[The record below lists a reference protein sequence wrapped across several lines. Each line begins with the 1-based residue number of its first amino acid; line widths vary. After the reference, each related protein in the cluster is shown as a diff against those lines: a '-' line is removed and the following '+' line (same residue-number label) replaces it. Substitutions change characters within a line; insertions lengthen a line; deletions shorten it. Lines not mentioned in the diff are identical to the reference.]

1 MPTPPK
7 KRGRPKEERRRSGIR
22 KRTPTPIAGKEFN
35 YVLQL
40 SDADSRLLQRYQA
53 VLVQGAAGF
62 AEISYN
68 YLFDNPD
75 IADVMYAFER
85 DGGNVGELVRAMLG
99 HKLGLLTGE
108 IDEQATQRSE
118 HIGRAHYRRG
128 VKPVWTLGA
137 YRLFLAHLQ
146 QLVATHPQIAEAD
159 REAVETALI
168 KMIFRDLAVMT
179 EAYWRAAVD
188 QLTDQR
194 DELGAEQ
201 TLAGEILSNIPQ
213 LLWTVD
219 IENNTISYASPG
231 TRTFCKRELEAP
243 IPCFYRIHG
252 SERERVLTAW
262 QQVIDN
268 ESVQLDVLMQPDDGE
283 DREQEPGWFRMAFYP
298 MANRRGR
305 VLRVHCLME
314 DVTDLHSDRERLE
327 QLSTQDQVT
336 GLANRTLW
344 YDRLS
349 SALAVARRNPGAA
362 VAVMVLDINQFKM
375 YNDSLG
381 DQAGDELLRQ
391 IARRLQKLLRDTD
404 TLARLGSDEFGIVL
418 PFLQDAERAVERVAG
433 EVISALAAP
442 FSYQQRELCL
452 SSAIGISVFPQHGD
466 DANTL
471 ASHADSAMYRA
482 KWNSVPYL
490 FYESDELPSSVT
502 EHLQFSGQLHG
513 ALEREEFELHYQP
526 KIDIASGEI
535 RGAEALLRWHHP
547 QQGLVLPKR
556 FIPVAEQLGMIAP
569 ITDWVLETALSQ
581 SKLWSQEG
589 RPMPVSVNVS
599 ARSFQSPGL
608 VNRISQA
615 LKKAGLDSSS
625 LEIEITEGTLMADL
639 EAGARILESLKKLGV
654 SIAIDDFGTGY
665 SSLSYLK
672 RLPIDTLKIDRS
684 FLEGMDRNPR
694 DAAMVRSI
702 IELGHNLDCL
712 VVAEGVED
720 EPVRLMLLDLGCDLL
735 QGFHISRPLSNEGFG
750 QWLSLSAH

>member
-1 MPTPPK
+1 MPTPQK
-7 KRGRPKEERRRSGIR
+7 KRGRPKEERRRAGAR
-22 KRTPTPIAGKEFN
+22 KRTSTPIAGKEFN

-40 SDADSRLLQRYQA
+40 NDADTRLLQRYQA

-99 HKLGLLTGE
+99 HKLELLNGR
-108 IDEQATQRSE
+108 IDEQATRRSE
-118 HIGRAHYRRG
+118 YIGRAHYRRG

-137 YRLFLAHLQ
+137 YRLFLDYVQ
-146 QLVATHPQIAEAD
+146 RLVASDPQIDDAD
-159 REAVETALI
+159 RDAVETALI
-168 KMIFRDLAVMT
+168 KLIFRDLAVMT

-194 DELGAEQ
+194 DTLDAEQ
-201 TLAGEILSNIPQ
+201 LLASEILGNIPQ

-219 IENNTISYASPG
+219 IENNSISYASPG
-231 TRTFCKRELEAP
+231 ARAFCQRELEAP

-268 ESVQLDVLMQPDDGE
+268 ESVQLEVLMQPCESDERE
-283 DREQEPGWFRMAFYP
+283 DRWFRIAFYP

-314 DVTDLHSDRERLE
+314 DVSDLHSDRERLE
-327 QLSTQDQVT
+327 QLSTQDEIT
-336 GLANRTLW
+336 GLANRALW
-344 YDRLS
+344 YDRLG

-362 VAVMVLDINQFKM
+362 VAVLVLDINQFKM

-381 DQAGDELLRQ
+381 NQAGDELLRQ

-404 TLARLGSDEFGIVL
+404 TLARLGSDEFGIIL

-433 EVISALAAP
+433 EVIGALSAP

-452 SSAIGISVFPQHGD
+452 SSAIGIAVYPQHGE
-466 DANTL
+466 DAHTL

-482 KWNSVPYL
+482 KWNAAPYL
-490 FYESDELPSSVT
+490 FYESDAQQSSAS

-513 ALEREEFELHYQP
+513 ALERDEFELHYQP

-535 RGAEALLRWHHP
+535 RGAEALLRWRHP
-547 QQGLVLPKR
+547 QQGLILPKR

-569 ITDWVLETALSQ
+569 ITDWVLHTALTQ
-581 SKLWSQEG
+581 SKLWSLDG
-589 RPMPVSVNVS
+589 KPMPVSVNVS
-599 ARSFQSPGL
+599 ARSFQAPGL
-608 VNRISQA
+608 VGRIRQA
-615 LKKAGLDSSS
+615 LARAGVEGTN
-625 LEIEITEGTLMADL
+625 LEIEITEGSLMTDL
-639 EAGARILESLKKLGV
+639 EAGARTLDQLSKLGV

-684 FLEGMDRNPR
+684 FLEDMLINPR
-694 DAAMVRSI
+694 DAAVVRSI
-702 IELGHNLDCL
+702 IELGHNLECQ
-712 VVAEGVED
+712 VVAEGVE
-720 EPVRLMLLDLGCDLL
+720 EEAIRQMLLELGCDLL
-735 QGFHISRPLSNEGFG
+735 QGFHISKPLPNEGFG
-750 QWLSLSAH
+750 EWLSLTAH

>member
-7 KRGRPKEERRRSGIR
+7 KRGRPKEERRRSGAR
-22 KRTPTPIAGKEFN
+22 KSTLTSIVGKEFN

-40 SDADSRLLQRYQA
+40 NDADTRLLQRYRA

-99 HKLGLLTGE
+99 HMLGLLGGE
-108 IDEQATQRSE
+108 IDEKITQQSE
-118 HIGRAHYRRG
+118 YIGRAHYRRG

-137 YRLFLAHLQ
+137 YRLFLDHLQ
-146 QLVATHPQIAEAD
+146 HRVAVDPQIADDD
-159 REAVETALI
+159 RDLVETALI

-188 QLTDQR
+188 QLTEQR
-194 DELGAEQ
+194 DTLGAEQ
-201 TLAGEILSNIPQ
+201 LLAGELLGNIPQ

-219 IENNTISYASPG
+219 IENNGISYASPG
-231 TRTFCKRELEAP
+231 TRAFCKRELEAP

-268 ESVQLDVLMQPDDGE
+268 ESVQLEVLLQPGDG
-283 DREQEPGWFRMAFYP
+283 DEQEERWFRMAFYP

-327 QLSTQDQVT
+327 QLSTQDEMT
-336 GLANRTLW
+336 GLANRALW
-344 YDRLS
+344 YDRLG

-362 VAVMVLDINQFKM
+362 VAVLVLDINQFKM

-381 DQAGDELLRQ
+381 NQAGDELLRQ
-391 IARRLQKLLRDTD
+391 IAQRLQKLLRDTD

-433 EVISALAAP
+433 EVINALAAP

-452 SSAIGISVFPQHGD
+452 SSAIGISLYPQHGE
-466 DANTL
+466 DAHTL

-482 KWNSVPYL
+482 KWNSVPFL
-490 FYESDELPSSVT
+490 FYEPETAPSSAT

-547 QQGLVLPKR
+547 QQGLVLPRR

-569 ITDWVLETALSQ
+569 ITDWVLNTALSQ
-581 SKLWSQEG
+581 SKRWALEG

-608 VNRISQA
+608 VSRISQA
-615 LKKAGLDSSS
+615 LNKAGLDGSS
-625 LEIEITEGTLMADL
+625 LEIEITEGTLMTDL
-639 EAGARILESLKKLGV
+639 EEGARILDSLSKLGV

-684 FLEGMDRNPR
+684 FLEDMVSNPR
-694 DAAMVRSI
+694 DAAVVRSI
-702 IELGHNLDCL
+702 IELGHNLNCQ

-720 EPVRLMLLDLGCDLL
+720 EAIRLMLLELGCDLL
-735 QGFHISRPLSNEGFG
+735 QGFHISKPLPNEGFG
-750 QWLSLSAH
+750 EWLSLTAH

>member
-7 KRGRPKEERRRSGIR
+7 KRGRPKEERRRSGAR
-22 KRTPTPIAGKEFN
+22 KRTYSPIAGKEFN

-40 SDADSRLLQRYQA
+40 SDVDTKLLQRYSA

-62 AEISYN
+62 AETSYN

-99 HKLGLLTGE
+99 HKLELLGGE
-108 IDEQATQRSE
+108 IDEKVTQRSE
-118 HIGRAHYRRG
+118 RIGRAHYRRG

-137 YRLFLAHLQ
+137 YRLFLDHLQ
-146 QLVATHPQIAEAD
+146 RLVATDPQIADED
-159 REAVETALI
+159 RDAVETAII
-168 KMIFRDLAVMT
+168 KLIFRDLAVMT
-179 EAYWRAAVD
+179 EAYWRTAVE

-201 TLAGEILSNIPQ
+201 SLAGEILSNIPQ

-231 TRTFCKRELEAP
+231 TQAFCKRELEAP

-252 SERERVLTAW
+252 SERERVLIAW
-262 QQVIDN
+262 QQAIDN
-268 ESVQLDVLMQPDDGE
+268 ESVQLDVLMHPDDGE
-283 DREQEPGWFRMAFYP
+283 EDKEARWFRMAFYP

-327 QLSTQDQVT
+327 QLSTQDEVT
-336 GLANRTLW
+336 GLANRALW
-344 YDRLS
+344 YDRLT

-381 DQAGDELLRQ
+381 SQAGDELLRQ
-391 IARRLQKLLRDTD
+391 IARRVQKLLRDTD
-404 TLARLGSDEFGIVL
+404 TLARLGSDEFGIIL

-433 EVISALAAP
+433 EVIGALSAP
-442 FSYQQRELCL
+442 FSHQQRELCL
-452 SSAIGISVFPQHGD
+452 SSAIGISIYPQHGE
-466 DANTL
+466 DAHTL

-490 FYESDELPSSVT
+490 FYESDELPSSAS

-513 ALEREEFELHYQP
+513 ALERQEFELHYQP
-526 KIDIASGEI
+526 KIDIASGKI
-535 RGAEALLRWHHP
+535 RGAEALLRWQHP

-569 ITDWVLETALSQ
+569 ITDWVLDTALSQ
-581 SKLWSQEG
+581 SKRWALDG

-608 VNRISQA
+608 VARIGQA
-615 LKKAGLDSSS
+615 LKKAGLDGSS
-625 LEIEITEGTLMADL
+625 LEIEITECTLMADL
-639 EAGARILESLKKLGV
+639 DEGARILDKLSKLGV

-665 SSLSYLK
+665 SSLSYLM
-672 RLPIDTLKIDRS
+672 RLPIHTLKIDRS
-684 FLEGMDRNPR
+684 FLQGMASSNPR
-694 DAAMVRSI
+694 DVAVVRSI
-702 IELGHNLDCL
+702 IELGHNLGCQ

-720 EPVRLMLLDLGCDLL
+720 EAVRLRLLELGCDLL
-735 QGFHISRPLSNEGFG
+735 QGFHVSKPLPNEGFG
-750 QWLSLSAH
+750 EWLSHTTH

>member
-1 MPTPPK
+1 M
-7 KRGRPKEERRRSGIR
+7 
-22 KRTPTPIAGKEFN
+22 PIAGKEFN

-40 SDADSRLLQRYQA
+40 SDADSRLLQRYRA
-53 VLVQGAAGF
+53 ALVQGAAGF

-75 IADVMYAFER
+75 IADVLYAFER
-85 DGGNVGELVRAMLG
+85 DGGNIGELVRAMLG
-99 HKLGLLTGE
+99 HKLGLLAGE
-108 IDEQATQRSE
+108 IDEKATQRSE
-118 HIGRAHYRRG
+118 SIGRAHYRRG

-137 YRLFLAHLQ
+137 YRLFLDHLQ
-146 QLVATHPQIAEAD
+146 HLVTTHPQIADED
-159 REAVETALI
+159 RDALETALI
-168 KMIFRDLAVMT
+168 KMIFRDLGVMT
-179 EAYWRAAVD
+179 EAYWRGAVE

-194 DELGAEQ
+194 DELDVEQ
-201 TLAGEILSNIPQ
+201 SLAGEILSNIPQ

-219 IENNTISYASPG
+219 IENNSISYASPG
-231 TRTFCKRELEAP
+231 TRAFCKRELEAP
-243 IPCFYRIHG
+243 IPCFYLIHG

-268 ESVQLDVLMQPDDGE
+268 VAVQLDVLMQPDTGDAAE
-283 DREQEPGWFRMAFYP
+283 EPRWFRMAFYP

-327 QLSTQDQVT
+327 QLSTQDEVT
-336 GLANRTLW
+336 GLVNRALW

-349 SALAVARRNPGAA
+349 SALAVARRNPGAS

-381 DQAGDELLRQ
+381 SQAGDELLRQ
-391 IARRLQKLLRDTD
+391 IAQRLLKLLRDTD

-433 EVISALAAP
+433 EVINALAAP
-442 FSYQQRELCL
+442 FSHRQRELCL
-452 SSAIGISVFPQHGD
+452 SSAIGIAVYPQHGE
-466 DANTL
+466 DAHTL

-490 FYESDELPSSVT
+490 FYESDELPSSAS

-526 KIDIASGEI
+526 KVDIASGEI
-535 RGAEALLRWHHP
+535 RGAEALLRWQHP
-547 QQGLVLPKR
+547 QQGLVLPRR

-569 ITDWVLETALSQ
+569 ITDWVLDTALSQ
-581 SKLWSQEG
+581 SKRWAQDG

-608 VNRISQA
+608 VNRIRQA
-615 LKKAGLDSSS
+615 LTKAGLDGSS
-625 LEIEITEGTLMADL
+625 LEIEITEGTLMTDL
-639 EAGARILESLKKLGV
+639 DTAASILDSLNKLGV

-665 SSLSYLK
+665 SSLSCLK

-684 FLEGMDRNPR
+684 FLEGMTRNPR

-702 IELGHNLDCL
+702 IELGHNLGCK

-720 EPVRLMLLDLGCDLL
+720 DAVRRMLLDLGCDLL
-735 QGFHISRPLSNEGFG
+735 QGFHVSKPLPNEGFG
-750 QWLSLSAH
+750 EWLSLATH

>member
-1 MPTPPK
+1 MPTPTK
-7 KRGRPKEERRRSGIR
+7 KRGRPKEERRSGGR
-22 KRTPTPIAGKEFN
+22 KKSSSPMLGKEVN

-40 SDADSRLLQRYQA
+40 SAADTELLKRYEG
-53 VLVQGAAGF
+53 VLAQGAAGF
-62 AEISYN
+62 AETSYN

-75 IADVMYAFER
+75 IADVLYAFER
-85 DGGNVGELVRAMLG
+85 DGGNIGELVRAMLG
-99 HKLGLLTGE
+99 HKLGLLSGD
-108 IDEQATQRSE
+108 IDEAVTQQSE

-137 YRLFLAHLQ
+137 YRLFLEHLQ
-146 QLVATHPQIAEAD
+146 QLVATDPQIAHED
-159 REAVETALI
+159 RDAVESALI

-179 EAYWRAAVD
+179 EAYWRAAID

-201 TLAGEILSNIPQ
+201 SLAGEILSNIPQ

-219 IENNTISYASPG
+219 IESNRISYASPG
-231 TRTFCKRELEAP
+231 TRAFCRQELEAP

-268 ESVQLDVLMQPDDGE
+268 ETVQLELRLRAEDNDDQA
-283 DREQEPGWFRMAFYP
+283 DRWFRMAFYP

-314 DVTDLHSDRERLE
+314 DITDMHTDRERLE
-327 QLSTQDQVT
+327 QLSTQDEIT
-336 GLANRTLW
+336 GLANRALW
-344 YDRLS
+344 FDRLS
-349 SALAVARRNPGAA
+349 SALAVARRNPGAS

-381 DQAGDELLRQ
+381 QQAGDELLRQ
-391 IARRLQKLLRDTD
+391 IARRLQRVLRDTD

-433 EVISALAAP
+433 EVINALQAP
-442 FSYQQRELCL
+442 FSHEQRELCL
-452 SSAIGISVFPQHGD
+452 SSAIGISVYPQHGE

-471 ASHADSAMYRA
+471 ANHADRAMYRA
-482 KWNSVPYL
+482 KWNSAPYL
-490 FYESDELPSSVT
+490 FYEADLVPSSAT

-513 ALEREEFELHYQP
+513 ALERQEFELHYQP
-526 KIDIASGEI
+526 KMDLASGEI
-535 RGAEALLRWHHP
+535 RGAEALLRWQHP
-547 QQGLVLPKR
+547 QQGLVLPTR
-556 FIPVAEQLGMIAP
+556 FIAVAEQLGMIAP
-569 ITDWVLETALSQ
+569 ITDWVLDTALQQ
-581 SKLWSQEG
+581 SKLWSAG
-589 RPMPVSVNVS
+589 GKPMPISVNVS

-608 VNRISQA
+608 VGSIRAA
-615 LKKAGLDSSS
+615 LERAGLDGSS
-625 LEIEITEGTLMADL
+625 LEIEVTEATLMADL
-639 EAGARILESLKKLGV
+639 EEGARTLDRLSELGV

-672 RLPIDTLKIDRS
+672 RLPIHTLKIDQS
-684 FLEGMDRNPR
+684 FLEDMANNPR
-694 DAAMVRSI
+694 DVAVVRSI
-702 IELGHNLDCL
+702 IELGHNLDCQ

-720 EPVRLMLLDLGCDLL
+720 EIIRQRLQDLGCDLV
-735 QGFHISRPLSNEGFG
+735 QGFHISKPLPNEGFG
-750 QWLSLSAH
+750 EWLSHARH

>member
-7 KRGRPKEERRRSGIR
+7 KRGRPKEERRSGARR
-22 KRTPTPIAGKEFN
+22 KSSGAVAGKEFN

-40 SDADSRLLQRYQA
+40 TDADTQLLKRYQG
-53 VLVQGAAGF
+53 VLAQGAAGF
-62 AEISYN
+62 AETSYN

-75 IADVMYAFER
+75 IADVLYAFER
-85 DGGNVGELVRAMLG
+85 DGGNIGELVRAMLA
-99 HKLGLLTGE
+99 HKLGLLSGE
-108 IDEQATQRSE
+108 IDEKATQSSE
-118 HIGRAHYRRG
+118 HIGRAHQRRG
-128 VKPVWTLGA
+128 VKPVWMLGA
-137 YRLFLAHLQ
+137 YRLFLDHLQ
-146 QLVATHPQIAEAD
+146 HVVATHPQIAAED
-159 REAVETALI
+159 RDAVESALI
-168 KMIFRDLAVMT
+168 KMIFRDLGVIS
-179 EAYWRAAVD
+179 EAYWRATVE

-201 TLAGEILSNIPQ
+201 SLAGEILSNIPQ

-219 IENNTISYASPG
+219 IESNRISYASPG
-231 TRTFCKRELEAP
+231 TRAFCDRELEAP

-268 ESVQLDVLMQPDDGE
+268 ESVQLEIRLQAADQQDSA
-283 DREQEPGWFRMAFYP
+283 DRWFRLAFYP

-314 DVTDLHSDRERLE
+314 DVTDLHTDRERLE
-327 QLSTQDQVT
+327 QLSTQDEIT
-336 GLANRTLW
+336 GLANRALW

-381 DQAGDELLRQ
+381 HQAGDELLRQ
-391 IARRLQKLLRDTD
+391 IAKRLQKVLRDTD

-433 EVISALAAP
+433 EVINALGAP
-442 FSYQQRELCL
+442 FSYQRRELCL
-452 SSAIGISVFPQHGD
+452 SSAIGISVYPQHGE

-482 KWNSVPYL
+482 KWNAVPYL
-490 FYESDELPSSVT
+490 FYESDLGPSPAT

-513 ALEREEFELHYQP
+513 ALERQEFELHYQP
-526 KIDIASGEI
+526 KIDLASGAI
-535 RGAEALLRWHHP
+535 CGAEALLRWQHP

-569 ITDWVLETALSQ
+569 ITDWVLATALTQ
-581 SKLWSQEG
+581 SKRWSEDG
-589 RPMPVSVNVS
+589 RPMPISVNVS

-608 VNRISQA
+608 VNRIGQA
-615 LKKAGLDSSS
+615 LKKVGLDGSS

-639 EAGARILESLKKLGV
+639 DEGARILDSLSKLGV

-672 RLPIDTLKIDRS
+672 RLPIQTLKIDQS
-684 FLEGMDRNPR
+684 FLEDMASNPR
-694 DAAMVRSI
+694 DMAVVRSI
-702 IELGHNLDCL
+702 IELGHNLGCK
-712 VVAEGVED
+712 VIAEGVED
-720 EPVRLMLLDLGCDLL
+720 ESVRLKLQELGCDLV
-735 QGFHISRPLSNEGFG
+735 QGFHISKPLPYDGFRE
-750 QWLSLSAH
+750 WLSHSAH